1 MNEVKQIEDY
11 CIEDSQID
19 WDKMIDDY
27 TPYVN
32 TIINNMAYD
41 LTNEDKEEILLDVFF
56 VLWKS
61 KGKKINSLDAYIAGI
76 TRNLVKE
83 RFRKRRVTSD
93 ISSYENFLVDT
104 QYNMY
109 IEERVE
115 IEQIERQF
123 KNLKEIDLKIVNMFY
138 YSSKSTKEIAKELN
152 ISEFNVNTRLYR
164 IRKKIKKHLN
174 IGGM

>member
-1 MNEVKQIEDY
+1 MNKTKQINDY
-11 CIEDSQID
+11 CTNNNQID
-19 WDKMIDDY
+19 WDKVIDDY

-61 KGKKINSLDAYIAGI
+61 REKRIESLDAYIAGI

-83 RFRKRRVTSD
+83 RFRKRRTTCN
-93 ISSYENFLVDT
+93 ISEFENFLVDT

-123 KNLKEIDLKIVNMFY
+123 KKLKEIDLKIVNMFY

-164 IRKKIKKHLN
+164 VRKKIKKNLN
-174 IGGM
+174 IGGI

>member
-1 MNEVKQIEDY
+1 MNQTKQITDY
-11 CIEDSQID
+11 STNNNQID
-19 WDKMIDDY
+19 WDKVIDDY

-61 KGKKINSLDAYIAGI
+61 KEKRIDSLDAYIAGI

-83 RFRKRRVTSD
+83 RFRKRRTTSD
-93 ISSYENFLVDT
+93 ISEFENFLVDT

-123 KNLKEIDLKIVNMFY
+123 KKLKEIDFKIVNMFY
-138 YSSKSTKEIAKELN
+138 YYSKSTKEIAKELN

-174 IGGM
+174 IGGI

>member
-1 MNEVKQIEDY
+1 MNKTKQIKDY
-11 CIEDSQID
+11 CMNDNQID
-19 WDKMIDDY
+19 WDKVIDDY

-32 TIINNMAYD
+32 TIINNMSYD

-61 KGKKINSLDAYIAGI
+61 SGKRIESLDAYIAGI

-83 RFRKRRVTSD
+83 RFRKRRATCS
-93 ISSYENFLVDT
+93 ISEFENFLVDT

-115 IEQIERQF
+115 IEQIERQLS
-123 KNLKEIDLKIVNMFY
+123 KLKEIDFKIVNMFY

-164 IRKKIKKHLN
+164 ARKKIKKHLN
-174 IGGM
+174 IGGI

>member
-1 MNEVKQIEDY
+1 MNKTKQINDY
-11 CIEDSQID
+11 CTNNNQIN
-19 WDKMIDDY
+19 WDKVIEDY

-61 KGKKINSLDAYIAGI
+61 SEKHIDSLDAYIAGI

-83 RFRKRRVTSD
+83 RFRKRKPTCD
-93 ISSYENFLVDT
+93 IADYSNFLADS

-109 IEERVE
+109 IEERIEV
-115 IEQIERQF
+115 EQIERQF

-174 IGGM
+174 VGGM